1 MKLRQKELKSGVVL
15 FEVEGSIVG
24 GPDAMALNDEVHKL
38 VGAGIKRFVVDMK
51 SVEHINSSGLGILIA
66 SLNAVRQAGGDL
78 KIANASSRVLELLKI
93 TKLNQIFE
101 SFNSVDEAVKH
112 LGLKSE
118 EASPKS

>member
-1 MKLRQKELKSGVVL
+1 MKLRQKELKSGIVL
-15 FEVEGSIVG
+15 FELEGNIVG
-24 GPDAMALNDEVHKL
+24 GPDAMTLNDDVHKL
-38 VGAGIKRFVVDMK
+38 INSGTKKFIVDMK

-101 SFNSVDEAVKH
+101 SFKSVDEAVKN
-112 LGLKSE
+112 L
-118 EASPKS
+118 A